1 MYNFLCYVE
10 GNGGNLLFLAIIEDH
25 RAKRIQV
32 IQVSMKI
39 LDILC
44 DVQGRGWRILACIM
58 LPRKTSFQTR
68 SQWLFFNQSK
78 LPTGW
83 MLRVLERTMGCWA
96 REELLLQ
103 CNIHY
108 HRHTQGIRP
117 CHFHDRRMICR
128 LCMRIVHTRH
138 GHSHPQCPSSYYCF
152 HLLFDLLLNDSVL
165 LGNLG
170 DCQHTYAN
178 SLHCSRGSNQCYLST
193 SDRIPSKLCSISPC
207 SLHNHRNASLHKRN
221 E

>member
-1 MYNFLCYVE
+1 MAAISSFWPSSRIIGQNVFKLFRFPWRFLTSCAMFKAVVE
-10 GNGGNLLFLAIIEDH
+10 ESLLAY
-25 RAKRIQV
+25 
-32 IQVSMKI
+32 
-39 LDILC
+39 C
-44 DVQGRGWRILACIM
+44 NM

-117 CHFHDRRMICR
+117 CHFHDRRMIYR

-193 SDRIPSKLCSISPC
+193 SDRIPSKLCSISPR